1 VFLGQTLKGESAM
14 SYTQVTRTMHMIWYL
29 VKRDFQLRYAGSV
42 LGFFWSLVVP
52 LSQLLLLVF
61 VFSKVIP
68 LNIVNFPVFVFIGL
82 LPWNWFSSSLLAS
95 GGIFTAARDLL
106 YHPNIHPGILVLV
119 TVLANLMTLLLSL
132 PVLFGM
138 LYWYDLDFP
147 WLFLPAFP
155 LLILVQTPLT
165 VGLSFMIATAN
176 VFYRDVSQLIGIV
189 VMLLFFVT
197 PIWYAVPQNSSYA
210 YLFEINPMSLIV
222 QNYRLVLLD
231 GRWLDWPSLMM
242 ASGMSIGMLAVGY
255 FVHRHFQSDVIDA
268 I

>member
-1 VFLGQTLKGESAM
+1 M
-14 SYTQVTRTMHMIWYL
+14 SNSQVMRTMHLIWHL

-52 LSQLLLLVF
+52 LSQLLMLVF
-61 VFSKVIP
+61 VFSRVIP
-68 LNIVNFPVFVFIGL
+68 LNIANFPVFVFTGL

-95 GGIFTAARDLL
+95 GGTFTAARDLL
-106 YHPNIHPGILVLV
+106 YHPNVHPAVLVLV
-119 TVLANLMTLLLSL
+119 TVLAHLMTLLLSL

-138 LYWYDLDFP
+138 LFWYDLDFP

-155 LLILVQTPLT
+155 LLVLVQAPLT
-165 VGLSFMIATAN
+165 AGLSFIIATAN

-189 VMLLFFVT
+189 VTLLFFVT
-197 PIWYAVPQNSSYA
+197 PIWYAVPPKNDYA

-222 QNYRLVLLD
+222 QNYRRVLLD
-231 GRWLDWPSLMM
+231 GQWLDWPSFMM
-242 ASGMSIGMLAVGY
+242 AGAMSLGMLAVGY

>member
-1 VFLGQTLKGESAM
+1 M

>member
-1 VFLGQTLKGESAM
+1 M

-119 TVLANLMTLLLSL
+119 TVLAHLMTLLLSL